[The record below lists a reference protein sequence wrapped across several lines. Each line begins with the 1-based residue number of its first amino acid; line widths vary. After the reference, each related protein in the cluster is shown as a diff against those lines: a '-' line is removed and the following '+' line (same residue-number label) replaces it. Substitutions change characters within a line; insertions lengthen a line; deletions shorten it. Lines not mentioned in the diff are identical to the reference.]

1 MPAAVAIP
9 LIYGAAKVG
18 EAVVQHRAAGKA
30 MDTQQKGANQAL
42 AANSQ
47 AYAQQQ
53 ALYQSM
59 LGGASNTLSRLS
71 TPGPGAQFAAGG
83 PPVGQFSAPGMMPGM
98 NNGAPAPGQRPQSS
112 LGGFAGIVDR
122 AGQAQG
128 MAPRGQQPN
137 IAQQIFNS
145 GGGLGSLAGGLGAGL
160 GASAAKIPGAGA
172 IAPGLHNYGGGGE
185 SAGMPQP
192 QISVG
197 QVNMRGPDGSM
208 APVPLGMVSQH
219 IRQGWQMAPG
229 SPQSLAALGQVRM

>member
-18 EAVVQHRAAGKA
+18 ESVVQHRAAGKA

-83 PPVGQFSAPGMMPGM
+83 PPVGQFSAPGMMPGTQ
-98 NNGAPAPGQRPQSS
+98 NGAPAPGQRPQSS
-112 LGGFAGIVDR
+112 LGGLAGFADK
-122 AGQAQG
+122 AQQMQG
-128 MAPRGQQPN
+128 GAPMQRPN
-137 IAQQIFNS
+137 IAQQIFTS
-145 GGGLGSLAGGLGAGL
+145 GGGYGSLAGGLGAGL

-172 IAPGLHNYGGGGE
+172 IAPGLHNYGGGE
-185 SAGMPQP
+185 SAGMPQV
-192 QISVG
+192 SVG
-197 QVNMRGPDGSM
+197 RVNMRGPDGSM
-208 APVPLGMVSQH
+208 AQVPPDQVGQA
-219 IRQGWQMAPG
+219 IQRGYQMAPG

>member
-18 EAVVQHRAAGKA
+18 ESVVQHRAAGKA

-128 MAPRGQQPN
+128 MAPRQPN
-137 IAQQIFNS
+137 IAQQIFTS
-145 GGGLGSLAGGLGAGL
+145 GGGYGSLAGGLGAGL

-192 QISVG
+192 QVSVG
-197 QVNMRGPDGSM
+197 RVNMRGPDGSM
-208 APVPLGMVSQH
+208 AQVPPDQVGQA
-219 IRQGWQMAPG
+219 IQRGYQMAPG